1 MFDFWYDLVNR
12 PIIIFTSVEADN
24 WMKDGTLGKR
34 INSTAAVLALVG
46 KMNQVPQN
54 PKELFTSEFIA
65 EAAKNTQNL
74 IQNVQAFNPGNNMTS
89 LRYAAEEISKF
100 LVESGLIK
108 QAPNLNQIFDDR
120 FIKAYAAKQKS

>member
-1 MFDFWYDLVNR
+1 
-12 PIIIFTSVEADN
+12 VEADN